1 MNVRYYNEYSQC
13 LNRDMEYLVYGDGGI
28 PILVFPAQD
37 GHCQDYENFGMVD
50 VVKDKIES
58 GLIQLFCV
66 GSIDEETYSDEMG
79 NKGHRSYLLEQF
91 YYYICDEMVPRIREI
106 NGSGKMI
113 YTTGCSL
120 GASHAVNMMLRR
132 PDIFMG
138 CIGLSG
144 YYDTDLFFGN
154 YVDENIYNNSPLKY
168 LNGMNSNHSY
178 INLYNNRK
186 IILCCGQGA
195 WEDEMVKSSSLMKDT
210 FARLQVNAWVDFW
223 GHDVNHDWD
232 WWQKQLPYFIDKI
245 I

>member
-91 YYYICDEMVPRIREI
+91 YYHICDEMVPRIKEI

-120 GASHAVNMMLRR
+120 GASHAVNIMLRR

-144 YYDTDLFFGN
+144 YYDTDLFFGD

-223 GHDVNHDWD
+223 GYDVNHDWD